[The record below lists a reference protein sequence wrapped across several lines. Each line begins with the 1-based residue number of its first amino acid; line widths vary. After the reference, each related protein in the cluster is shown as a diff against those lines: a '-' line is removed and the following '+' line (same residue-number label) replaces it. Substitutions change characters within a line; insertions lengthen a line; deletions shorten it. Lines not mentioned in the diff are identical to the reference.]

1 MNTTS
6 LRLINNLNDDCD
18 KFVILKYYDDVK
30 IGINNNPIHITFDI
44 DLTINQYNFF
54 TYFFNTSEIELFVY
68 SINSIFKL
76 ISTTYL
82 TKIEYDKFKS
92 LIYCQPKI
100 KKYFMLRY
108 INPSKITSNI
118 ISSDSS
124 SDDMSDSSDDIII

>member
-92 LIYCQPKI
+92 LIYCQLNI
-100 KKYFMLRY
+100 KKDFMFKY

>member
-100 KKYFMLRY
+100 KKDFMLRY